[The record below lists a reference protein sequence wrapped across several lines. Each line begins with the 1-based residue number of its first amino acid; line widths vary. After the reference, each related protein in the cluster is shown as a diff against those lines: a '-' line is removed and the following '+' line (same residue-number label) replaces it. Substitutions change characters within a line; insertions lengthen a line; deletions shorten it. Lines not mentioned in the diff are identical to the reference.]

1 MPVTF
6 SASKRVFEGG
16 TLGDAQ
22 GAWSSQVGL
31 ATGTQVCP
39 RAQRA
44 RSQYMPLEQWH
55 VETVCRAEY
64 MQDHRAG
71 VGHGH
76 RQPGVGDGIG
86 VRERRDADDQ
96 VTARPC
102 REQLRFVRT
111 PHSTAAVGL

>member
-1 MPVTF
+1 MTF

-16 TLGDAQ
+16 TLGRRPGRLVVASRPGD
-22 GAWSSQVGL
+22 GHSGLPSSPKSTV
-31 ATGTQVCP
+31 AVH
-39 RAQRA
+39 AA
-44 RSQYMPLEQWH
+44 EQWH